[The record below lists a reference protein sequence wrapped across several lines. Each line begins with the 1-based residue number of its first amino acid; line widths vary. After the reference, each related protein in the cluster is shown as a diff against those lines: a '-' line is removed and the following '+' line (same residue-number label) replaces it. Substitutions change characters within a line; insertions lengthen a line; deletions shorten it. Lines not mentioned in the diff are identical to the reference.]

1 MKTYKEL
8 SNRHEQEFGSL
19 PIFYAFS
26 NKQFLEGLES
36 LGLKDTDHAL
46 VVRIGSGGYARIT
59 DSKMILSVAQRH
71 IDEFQGAIDAD
82 TTTGEGF
89 IFQMFNAELSNH
101 EYCYTFD
108 VTDTLRSCGLTEQEV
123 KASPALSH
131 GLKLAK
137 SQQREG

>member
-71 IDEFQGAIDAD
+71 IDEFQGAIEAD
-82 TTTGEGF
+82 VTGEGF
-89 IFQMFNAELSNH
+89 IFQMFDSELSNH

-108 VTDTLRSCGLTEQEV
+108 ITDTLRSCGLSAEDV

-137 SQQREG
+137 LEQREG